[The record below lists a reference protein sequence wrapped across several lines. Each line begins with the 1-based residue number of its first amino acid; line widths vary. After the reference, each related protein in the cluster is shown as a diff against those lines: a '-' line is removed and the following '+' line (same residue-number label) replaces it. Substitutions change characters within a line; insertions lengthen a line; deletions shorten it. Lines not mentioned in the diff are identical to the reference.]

1 MSEGY
6 ITLSRGFFQTAQWR
20 APRTFNES
28 EAWLDCI
35 QSARFELSGTMF
47 RVGGREVR
55 INRGEWAASQRFLA
69 KRWQW
74 SEMKVRLFL
83 ERLKKAGMIETESR
97 DGVTVIRLVNYDKYN
112 QTPDNAADN
121 AVNSAANELT
131 IKEMIASITQQ
142 IAQLTAQVADLQR
155 TDNANPNKEK
165 EYLKKDCPNGQP
177 KESGGTPMSA
187 QPTHGQALDY
197 DSFIRFYNSTMSDSA
212 IPPIKSLSDSRRAM
226 LGARLKEYGKD
237 AITEVVRKAAVS
249 SFLNGGGDRA
259 FIASFDWIFRPGNF
273 LKILEGNY
281 DDKHYI
287 NGDNK
292 RRTSEDYVRE
302 SMQAGIEETLR
313 FIQEAKRARGEV

>member
-1 MSEGY
+1 M
-6 ITLSRGFFQTAQWR
+6 
-20 APRTFNES
+20 
-28 EAWLDCI
+28 
-35 QSARFELSGTMF
+35 
-47 RVGGREVR
+47 R

-83 ERLKKAGMIETESR
+83 ERLKKSGMIETESR

-155 TDNANPNKEK
+155 TDNAKPNKEK

-187 QPTHGQALDY
+187 QPTHGTALDFN
-197 DSFIRFYNSTMSDSA
+197 SFLKFYNDTMAGVA
-212 IPPIKSLSDSRRAM
+212 IPVIKSLSESRRAM
-226 LGARLKEYGKD
+226 LGARIREHGVEAVY
-237 AITEVVRKAAVS
+237 EVTRKAAAS
-249 SFLNGGGDRA
+249 SFLNGGGDRT
-259 FIASFDWIFRPGNF
+259 FVASFDWIFRPSNF

-281 DDKHYI
+281 DNDKNYG
-287 NGDNK
+287 NRNNQ
-292 RRTSEDYVRE
+292 RRTSADYIRDCQ
-302 SMQAGIEETLR
+302 QAGIEETAR
-313 FIQEAKRARGEV
+313 FIAEARKSRGEI